1 MELRIHVHRPILTGM
16 IILTAV
22 LWWNGFIRI
31 GLPGSDGTH
40 ADAEGGGQASVIITD
55 ARREIDRER
64 VKQAVL
70 GKQEEILRYELQVLE
85 DQTMKNQT
93 PEKVRELAEKRT
105 VLLSIIKQRGQS
117 EKLLTS
123 SLQQLWDAEG
133 TVFTLTRPDGGVDL
147 DWPVTPMLGIS
158 AHFNDAAYKKRFGF
172 DHHAIDIPVDQ
183 NSPIRAPADGIV
195 LKVAMNG
202 LGYSYITLQHDGG
215 METIYGHVSSAT
227 VKSGDTVSFGQ
238 VIGRSGGQPGS
249 EGAGLLTTGP
259 HLHFAVKMNGVL
271 VDPLQYLPSQ
281 ESVQ

>member
-1 MELRIHVHRPILTGM
+1 MELRVHIHRPILTGI
-16 IILTAV
+16 IILVAI
-22 LWWNGFIRI
+22 LWWNGFINV
-31 GLPGSDGTH
+31 GWPGSHGTN
-40 ADAEGGGQASVIITD
+40 ADAEGGELTSAIITD
-55 ARREIDRER
+55 ARRDIDRER
-64 VKQAVL
+64 VRQAVL
-70 GKQEEILRYELQVLE
+70 GKQEEILRYELQILE
-85 DQTMKNQT
+85 DQALTYQT

-147 DWPVTPMLGIS
+147 DWPVTPILGVS
-158 AHFNDAAYKKRFGF
+158 AFFDDASYKKRFGF

-183 NSPIRAPADGIV
+183 GSPIRAPADATV

-202 LGYSYITLQHDGG
+202 LGYSYITLQHGGG
-215 METIYGHVSSAT
+215 METVFGHVSSAT
-227 VKSGDTVSFGQ
+227 VKVGDTVSFGQ

-271 VDPLQYLPSQ
+271 VDPLKYLPAIEQ
-281 ESVQ
+281 